1 MEISVRPT
9 DAKVLIVEDESIVAQ
24 DIGLILEGMGVT
36 VTSIANDAADA
47 LKSIAESRPDL
58 VLLDLSLSGRFEG
71 VALAREID
79 RRWKIPV
86 VFISGHL
93 SDGAVR
99 ELGEFH
105 AAGYVVKPFH
115 PVNLRETVGMAI
127 SSLDR

>member
-1 MEISVRPT
+1 MRPT

-36 VTSIANDAADA
+36 VTSIASDAAGA
-47 LKSIAESRPDL
+47 LQSIAHTPPDL

-79 RRWKIPV
+79 RRWRIPV

-93 SDGAVR
+93 SDTAAR
-99 ELGEFH
+99 ELGEFR
-105 AAGYVVKPFH
+105 AAGYVAKPFH
-115 PVNLRETVGMAI
+115 PVNLREAVDTAI
-127 SSLDR
+127 SALER